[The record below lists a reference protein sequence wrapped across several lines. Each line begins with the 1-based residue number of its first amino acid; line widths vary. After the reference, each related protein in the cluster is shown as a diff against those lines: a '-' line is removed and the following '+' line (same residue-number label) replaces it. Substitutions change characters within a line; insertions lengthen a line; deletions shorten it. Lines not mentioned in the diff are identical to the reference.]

1 MVQLA
6 APTRMFI
13 WTFLAAVVL
22 AYGGL
27 ALAQRTYGRFN
38 PRPEGIVLVG
48 TVLLVGVASFWLHE
62 LARAA
67 TPGAYAGL
75 SPDQITAISRQKYS
89 PESVAGL
96 QLWVL
101 TLAVYVLAALRG
113 LGRLPAWVADIVL
126 IGAAFLATRATN
138 DVIVRVAYSSAAD
151 SSSISLGPVDT
162 IITVAWIW
170 LVSRLCASLNR
181 VPAVASGY
189 LGLFAL
195 TIALLLGTSGR
206 INNLFAPSAT
216 WAVAG
221 AGLAAFVFALK
232 SPHVN
237 LGWSSV
243 LAMGFLVGTSTAMG
257 LLKNT
262 LPALLALGILVLGLP
277 LLNFS
282 IVKVRARLRGY
293 NVGWSNRRM
302 RLDQALESRGVPRQ
316 KIALYYFCVGAWLCS
331 LAFLA
336 THWFFGTP
344 PPPLLAIFYA
354 LILLFLASAGAIVFF
369 SLARLQMRRQPS
381 ERLPESIEAFGVK
394 LSPVSMQEALDRVE
408 KFIASGRPHQVLTT
422 DANAI
427 LTSRNDPEYLEI
439 MRDASMTTPDGFGV
453 IWGARLLNLPIYER
467 VTGVDMVTG
476 ICERAAQ
483 NGYKIYILGS
493 GFTPGGESI
502 SAVAARNLEQKYPG
516 LEFVGTHHGFWR
528 KEGEENGFSKAESD
542 EMMADVIAQAAPDV
556 LFVAMGIP
564 MQEKFIAA
572 QLQRMKVP
580 VSMGVGGSFDVY
592 SGKFTRAPVAVQRIG
607 LEWLYRVWVE
617 PARWKR
623 MGYVPRFML
632 VALKTWLFGGPR
644 EEKSHEAF

>member
-1 MVQLA
+1 M
-6 APTRMFI
+6 
-13 WTFLAAVVL
+13 

-48 TVLLVGVASFWLHE
+48 AVLVVGVASFWLQE
-62 LARAA
+62 LAIGTASNA
-67 TPGAYAGL
+67 NAGL
-75 SPDQITAISRQKYS
+75 TPDQITALSNVKYS
-89 PESVAGL
+89 PELLAGL

-113 LGRLPAWVADIVL
+113 LGRLPAWVADIVV
-126 IGAAFLATRATN
+126 IGAAFLATRATT
-138 DVIVRVAYSSAAD
+138 DVIVQVAYSSSAD
-151 SSSISLGPVDT
+151 SASVELGPIDT
-162 IITVAWIW
+162 IITVGWIW

-181 VPAVASGY
+181 VPAVAGGY

-195 TIALLLGTSGR
+195 TIALLLGTNGR
-206 INNLFAPSAT
+206 TDNLFAPCAT
-216 WAVAG
+216 WALAG
-221 AGLAAFVFALK
+221 AGLASFAFALK
-232 SPHVN
+232 RPRIN

-243 LAMGFLVGTSTAMG
+243 LAMGFLVGVSTAMG

-262 LPALLALGILVLGLP
+262 VPALLALGLLALGLP
-277 LLNFS
+277 LLNVS

-293 NVGWSNRRM
+293 NVEWSNRRM

-331 LAFLA
+331 LAYLA

-344 PPPLLAIFYA
+344 PPPLLAILYG
-354 LILLFLASAGAIVFF
+354 LILLFLAGAGAIVFF
-369 SLARLQMRRQPS
+369 SLARLQMRRQAD
-381 ERLPESIEAFGVK
+381 EQLPETIEAFGVK
-394 LSPVSMQEALDRVE
+394 LSPVSMEEALDRVE
-408 KFIASGRPHQVLTT
+408 KFIASGQPHQILTT

-427 LTSRNDPEYLEI
+427 LTSRNDPEYLKI
-439 MRDASMTTPDGFGV
+439 IRGASMTTPDGFGV

-476 ICERAAQ
+476 ICERAAKK
-483 NGYKIYILGS
+483 GYKIFILGS
-493 GFTPGGESI
+493 NEGVAAT
-502 SAVAARNLEQKYPG
+502 AARNLEQKYSG
-516 LEFVGTHHGFWR
+516 MEVVGTHHGFWR
-528 KEGEENGFSKAESD
+528 RDGKEGGFNAEESD
-542 EMMADVIAQAAPDV
+542 EIMADVIAEAAPDV

-572 QLQRMKVP
+572 QLQRMQVP
-580 VSMGVGGSFDVY
+580 VCIGVGGSFDVY
-592 SGKFTRAPVAVQRIG
+592 SGKFTRAPVTVQRIG

-617 PARWKR
+617 PTRWKR

>member
-1 MVQLA
+1 M
-6 APTRMFI
+6 
-13 WTFLAAVVL
+13 

-27 ALAQRTYGRFN
+27 AFAQRTYGRFN

-48 TVLLVGVASFWLHE
+48 AVLLVGVASFWLHE
-62 LARAA
+62 LALTAA
-67 TPGAYAGL
+67 PGANVGL
-75 SPDQITAISRQKYS
+75 SPDQITVLSRQSYS
-89 PESVAGL
+89 AEMLAGL

-113 LGRLPAWVADIVL
+113 LGRLPAWVADIVVV
-126 IGAAFLATRATN
+126 GAAFLATRFST
-138 DVIVRVAYSSAAD
+138 DVIVQVAYSSAAD
-151 SSSISLGPVDT
+151 SASVQLGPIDT
-162 IITVAWIW
+162 LITVAWIW

-181 VPAVASGY
+181 VPAVAGGY

-195 TIALLLGTSGR
+195 TIALLLGTNGR
-206 INNLFAPSAT
+206 IDNQFAPAAT
-216 WAVAG
+216 WALAG
-221 AGLAAFVFALK
+221 AGLAAFVFALRR
-232 SPHVN
+232 PHIN

-243 LAMGFLVGTSTAMG
+243 LAMGFLIGVATAMG

-262 LPALLALGILVLGLP
+262 LPALLALGFLALGLP
-277 LLNFS
+277 LLNVS

-293 NVGWSNRRM
+293 NVNWSNRRM

-331 LAFLA
+331 LAYLA

-344 PPPLLAIFYA
+344 PSPLMAIFYA
-354 LILLFLASAGAIVFF
+354 LLLLFLASAGAIVFF
-369 SLARLQMRRQPS
+369 SLARLQMRRQAN
-381 ERLPESIEAFGVK
+381 EELPESIEAFGVK

-408 KFIASGRPHQVLTT
+408 KFIASGQPHQILTT

-427 LTSRNDPEYLEI
+427 LTSRNDPEYLKI
-439 MRDASMTTPDGFGV
+439 MRGASMTTPDGFGV

-476 ICERAAQ
+476 ICERAAVK
-483 NGYKIYILGS
+483 GYKIYILGS
-493 GFTPGGESI
+493 NEGVAAT
-502 SAVAARNLEQKYPG
+502 AARNLEKKYPG
-516 LEFVGTHHGFWR
+516 LEVVGTHHGFWR
-528 KEGEENGFSKAESD
+528 RDGKEGGFSAQESD
-542 EMMADVIAQAAPDV
+542 EIMADVIAEAAPDV

-580 VSMGVGGSFDVY
+580 VSIGVGGSFDVY

-617 PARWKR
+617 PTRWKR
-623 MGYVPRFML
+623 MGYVPKFML

>member
-1 MVQLA
+1 
-6 APTRMFI
+6 MFI
-13 WTFLAAVVL
+13 WTFLAAVIL

-48 TVLLVGVASFWLHE
+48 AVVLVGVASFWLHE
-62 LARAA
+62 MARAA
-67 TPGAYAGL
+67 MPGAYNNLTPA
-75 SPDQITAISRQKYS
+75 QITALPAPGSS
-89 PESVAGL
+89 AELLAGL

-101 TLAVYVLAALRG
+101 TFAVYVLAALRG
-113 LGRLPAWVADIVL
+113 LGRLPAWIVDIVV
-126 IGAAFLATRATN
+126 IGAAFLAMRATT
-138 DVIVRVAYSSAAD
+138 DVIVQVAYSSAVD
-151 SSSISLGPVDT
+151 SSSIQLGPIDT
-162 IITVAWIW
+162 LITVAWIW

-181 VPAVASGY
+181 VPAVAGGY
-189 LGLFAL
+189 LGLFSL
-195 TIALLLGTSGR
+195 TIALLLATNGR
-206 INNLFAPSAT
+206 IDNLFAPTAS
-216 WAVAG
+216 WALAG
-221 AGLAAFVFALK
+221 AGLASFAFALK
-232 SPHVN
+232 RPHIN

-243 LAMGFLVGTSTAMG
+243 LAMGFLVGVSTAMG

-262 LPALLALGILVLGLP
+262 LPALLALGLLALGLP
-277 LLNFS
+277 LLNVT

-293 NVGWSNRRM
+293 NVEWSNRRM

-344 PPPLLAIFYA
+344 PSPLMAIFYG
-354 LILLFLASAGAIVFF
+354 LLLLFLAGAGAIVFF
-369 SLARLQMRRQPS
+369 SLARLQMRRQPN

-408 KFIASGRPHQVLTT
+408 TFIASGQSHQILTT

-427 LTSRNDPEYLEI
+427 LTSRNDPDYLKI
-439 MRDASMTTPDGFGV
+439 MRGASMTTPDGFGV

-483 NGYKIYILGS
+483 KSYKIYILGS
-493 GFTPGGESI
+493 NEGVAAT
-502 SAVAARNLEQKYPG
+502 AARNLEQKYPG
-516 LEFVGTHHGFWR
+516 LEVVGTHHGFWR
-528 KEGEENGFSKAESD
+528 RDGKEGGFSAQESD
-542 EMMADVIAQAAPDV
+542 EIMADVIAEAAPDV

-580 VSMGVGGSFDVY
+580 VSIGVGGSFDVY

-617 PARWKR
+617 PTRWKR
-623 MGYVPRFML
+623 MGYVPKFML

-644 EEKSHEAF
+644 EEKSNEAF

>member
-1 MVQLA
+1 M
-6 APTRMFI
+6 
-13 WTFLAAVVL
+13 

-38 PRPEGIVLVG
+38 PRPEGVVLVG
-48 TVLLVGVASFWLHE
+48 AVLLVGVASFWFYE
-62 LARAA
+62 MARMAA
-67 TPGAYAGL
+67 PGANTGLTPG
-75 SPDQITAISRQKYS
+75 QITALPAPGR
-89 PESVAGL
+89 SVELLSGL

-113 LGRLPAWVADIVL
+113 LGRLPAWVADIIV
-126 IGAAFLATRATN
+126 IAAAFLATRVTT
-138 DVIVRVAYSSAAD
+138 DVIVQVAYSSSAD
-151 SSSISLGPVDT
+151 SASVELGPIDT
-162 IITVAWIW
+162 IITVGWIW
-170 LVSRLCASLNR
+170 LVARLCASLNR
-181 VPAVASGY
+181 IPAVSGGY

-195 TIALLLGTSGR
+195 TIALLLGTNGR
-206 INNLFAPSAT
+206 IANLFAPTAT
-216 WAVAG
+216 WALAG
-221 AGLAAFVFALK
+221 AGLASFAFALRR
-232 SPHVN
+232 PHIN

-243 LAMGFLVGTSTAMG
+243 LAMGFLIGVSTAMG

-262 LPALLALGILVLGLP
+262 VPALLALSLLALGLP
-277 LLNFS
+277 LLNVS
-282 IVKVRARLRGY
+282 IVQVRARLRGY
-293 NVGWSNRRM
+293 NVEWSNRRM
-302 RLDQALESRGVPRQ
+302 RLDQALESRGVPRR

-331 LAFLA
+331 LAYLA

-344 PPPLLAIFYA
+344 PSPLLAIVYA
-354 LILLFLASAGAIVFF
+354 LILLFLAGAGAIVFF
-369 SLARLQMRRQPS
+369 SLARLQMRRQAD
-381 ERLPESIEAFGVK
+381 EQLPESIEAFGVK
-394 LSPVSMQEALDRVE
+394 LSPVSMKEALDRVE
-408 KFIASGRPHQVLTT
+408 QFIASGQPHQVLTT

-427 LTSRNDPEYLEI
+427 LTSRNDPEYLQI
-439 MRDASMTTPDGFGV
+439 MRGASMTTPDGFGV

-476 ICERAAQ
+476 ICERAAKK
-483 NGYKIYILGS
+483 GYKIYILGS
-493 GFTPGGESI
+493 NEGVAAT
-502 SAVAARNLEQKYPG
+502 AARNLEAKYPG
-516 LEFVGTHHGFWR
+516 LEVVGTHHGFWR
-528 KEGEENGFSKAESD
+528 RDGKEGGFSAAESD
-542 EMMADVIAQAAPDV
+542 EIMADVIAEAAPDV

-592 SGKFTRAPVAVQRIG
+592 SGKFTRAPIAVQRIG

-644 EEKSHEAF
+644 EEKSREAF

>member
-1 MVQLA
+1 
-6 APTRMFI
+6 MFI
-13 WTFLAAVVL
+13 WTFLAAIIL
-22 AYGGL
+22 TYAGL
-27 ALAQRTYGRFN
+27 TLAQRTYGRFN

-48 TVLLVGVASFWLHE
+48 AVLIVGAASFWLHE
-62 LARAA
+62 LANIAA
-67 TPGAYAGL
+67 PGANAGL
-75 SPDQITAISRQKYS
+75 SPDQITALSRQKYA
-89 PESVAGL
+89 PEMLAGL
-96 QLWVL
+96 QLWIL

-113 LGRLPAWVADIVL
+113 LGRLPAWIADIIV
-126 IGAAFLATRATN
+126 IGAAFLATRATS
-138 DVIVRVAYSSAAD
+138 DVIVQVAYSSAAD
-151 SSSISLGPVDT
+151 SGSIQLGPIDT
-162 IITVAWIW
+162 LITVGWIW

-181 VPAVASGY
+181 VPAVAGGY
-189 LGLFAL
+189 LGLLAL
-195 TIALLLGTSGR
+195 TIALLWGTNGR
-206 INNLFAPSAT
+206 TGNLFAPAAT
-216 WAVAG
+216 WALAG
-221 AGLAAFVFALK
+221 AGLAAFVVALK
-232 SPHVN
+232 TPRIN

-243 LAMGFLVGTSTAMG
+243 LAMGFLVGVATAMG

-262 LPALLALGILVLGLP
+262 LPALLALGFLALGLP
-277 LLNFS
+277 LLNVS

-293 NVGWSNRRM
+293 NVEWSNRQM
-302 RLDQALESRGVPRQ
+302 RLDQALESRGVPRA

-331 LAFLA
+331 LAYLA

-344 PPPLLAIFYA
+344 PAPLLAIVYA
-354 LILLFLASAGAIVFF
+354 LILLFLAGAGAIVFF
-369 SLARLQMRRQPS
+369 SLARLQMRRQAD
-381 ERLPESIEAFGVK
+381 EQLPQSIEAFGVK
-394 LSPVSMQEALDRVE
+394 LSPVNMNEALDRVE
-408 KFIASGRPHQVLTT
+408 QFIASGQPHQVLTT

-427 LTSRNDPEYLEI
+427 LTSRSDPEYLKI
-439 MRDASMTTPDGFGV
+439 MRNAALTTPDGFGV

-483 NGYKIYILGS
+483 KGYKIYILGS
-493 GFTPGGESI
+493 GEGVAAT
-502 SAVAARNLEQKYPG
+502 AARNLEEKYPG
-516 LEFVGTHHGFWR
+516 LEVVGTHHGFWR
-528 KEGEENGFSKAESD
+528 RDGKEGGFSAQESD
-542 EMMADVIAQAAPDV
+542 EIMADVIAEAAPDV

-572 QLQRMKVP
+572 QMQRMKVP

>member
-1 MVQLA
+1 MA
-6 APTRMFI
+6 
-13 WTFLAAVVL
+13 W
-22 AYGGL
+22 GGL

-38 PRPEGIVLVG
+38 PRPEGIMLVG
-48 TVLLVGVASFWLHE
+48 AVVLVGVASFWLHE
-62 LARAA
+62 MARAA
-67 TPGAYAGL
+67 APGAYANL
-75 SPDQITAISRQKYS
+75 TPAQITALPH
-89 PESVAGL
+89 PERSAEFLAGL

-101 TLAVYVLAALRG
+101 TFAVYVLVALRG
-113 LGRLPAWVADIVL
+113 LGRLPAWIADVVV
-126 IGAAFLATRATN
+126 IGAAFLATRVTT
-138 DVIVRVAYSSAAD
+138 DVIVQVAYSSAAD
-151 SSSISLGPVDT
+151 SSSIQLGPIDT
-162 IITVAWIW
+162 LITVAWIW

-181 VPAVASGY
+181 VPAVAGGY

-195 TIALLLGTSGR
+195 TIALLLATNGHTD
-206 INNLFAPSAT
+206 NLFAPSAS
-216 WAVAG
+216 WALAG
-221 AGLAAFVFALK
+221 AGLASFAFALRR
-232 SPHVN
+232 PHIN

-243 LAMGFLVGTSTAMG
+243 LAMGFLVGVATAMG

-262 LPALLALGILVLGLP
+262 LPALLALGLLALGLP
-277 LLNFS
+277 LLNVS

-293 NVGWSNRRM
+293 NVEWSNRRM

-344 PPPLLAIFYA
+344 PAPLLALLYG
-354 LILLFLASAGAIVFF
+354 LILLFLAGAGAIVFF

-408 KFIASGRPHQVLTT
+408 TFIASGQPHQILTT

-427 LTSRNDPEYLEI
+427 LTSRNDPEYLQI
-439 MRDASMTTPDGFGV
+439 MRGASMTTPDGFGV

-476 ICERAAQ
+476 ICERAAK

-493 GFTPGGESI
+493 NEGVAAT
-502 SAVAARNLEQKYPG
+502 AARNLEQKYPG
-516 LEFVGTHHGFWR
+516 LEVVGTHHGFWR
-528 KEGEENGFSKAESD
+528 RDGKEGGFSAQESD
-542 EMMADVIAQAAPDV
+542 EIMADVIAEAAPDV

-580 VSMGVGGSFDVY
+580 VSIGVGGSFDVY
-592 SGKFTRAPVAVQRIG
+592 SGKFTRAPVAVQRVG

-644 EEKSHEAF
+644 EEKSNEAF

>member
-1 MVQLA
+1 MY
-6 APTRMFI
+6 I
-13 WTFLAAVVL
+13 WTFLAAIVL

-27 ALAQRTYGRFN
+27 SLAQRTHGRFN

-48 TVLLVGVASFWLHE
+48 VVLLAGVTSFWLHE
-62 LARAA
+62 LQRGASPAA
-67 TPGAYAGL
+67 NVGL
-75 SPDQITAISRQKYS
+75 SPEQITALSRLKYS
-89 PESVAGL
+89 PELLSGL

-113 LGRLPAWVADIVL
+113 LGRLPAWVADVVVV
-126 IGAAFLATRATN
+126 GAAFMATRVST
-138 DVIVRVAYSSAAD
+138 DVIVQVAYSSSAD
-151 SSSISLGPVDT
+151 SGSIELGPVDT
-162 IITVAWIW
+162 ILTVGWVW

-181 VPAVASGY
+181 VPAVAGGY

-195 TIALLLGTSGR
+195 TIALLLGTNGR
-206 INNLFAPSAT
+206 LENLFAPAAT
-216 WAVAG
+216 WALAG
-221 AGLAAFVFALK
+221 AGLSAFVFALK
-232 SPHVN
+232 HPSIN

-243 LAMGFLVGTSTAMG
+243 LAMGFLIGVSTAMG

-262 LPALLALGILVLGLP
+262 LPALLALSLLALGLP
-277 LLNFS
+277 LLNVS

-293 NVGWSNRRM
+293 NVEWSNRQM
-302 RLDQALESRGVPRQ
+302 RLDQALEARGVPRQ

-331 LAFLA
+331 LAYLA

-344 PPPLLAIFYA
+344 PSPLLAIFYG
-354 LILLFLASAGAIVFF
+354 LILLFLAGAGAIVFF
-369 SLARLQMRRQPS
+369 SLARLQMRRQAD
-381 ERLPESIEAFGVK
+381 ETLPESIEAFGVK
-394 LSPVSMQEALDRVE
+394 LSPVSMEEALDRVE
-408 KFIASGRPHQVLTT
+408 QFIASGQPHQVLTT

-427 LTSRNDPEYLEI
+427 LTSRSDPEYLKI
-439 MRDASMTTPDGFGV
+439 MRGASMTTPDGFGV

-476 ICERAAQ
+476 ICERAAKK
-483 NGYKIYILGS
+483 GYKIYILGS
-493 GFTPGGESI
+493 NEGVAER
-502 SAVAARNLEQKYPG
+502 AARNLEKKYPG
-516 LEFVGTHHGFWR
+516 LQVVGTHHGFWR
-528 KEGEENGFSKAESD
+528 RDGKEGGFSAQESD
-542 EMMADVIAQAAPDV
+542 EIMADVIAEAAPDV

-564 MQEKFIAA
+564 VQEKFIAA
-572 QLQRMKVP
+572 QLQRMQVP
-580 VSMGVGGSFDVY
+580 VCIGVGGSFDVY
-592 SGKFTRAPVAVQRIG
+592 SGKFTRAPVTVQRIG

>member
-1 MVQLA
+1 MSRARHGLA
-6 APTRMFI
+6 ITTRMFI
-13 WTFLAAVVL
+13 WTFLAAMVL
-22 AYGGL
+22 TYGGL
-27 ALAQRTYGRFN
+27 LLSQRTYGRFN

-48 TVLLVGVASFWLHE
+48 AALIVGVASFWLHE
-62 LARAA
+62 LARNVDP
-67 TPGAYAGL
+67 TIYANL
-75 SPDQITAISRQKYS
+75 SPDQITALPNPMRS
-89 PESVAGL
+89 PEMLAGL

-113 LGRLPAWVADIVL
+113 LGRLPAWVADIIV
-126 IGAAFLATRATN
+126 IGAAFLATRATS
-138 DVIVRVAYSSAAD
+138 DVIVQVAYSSSAD
-151 SSSISLGPVDT
+151 SGAVELGPIDT
-162 IITVAWIW
+162 LITVAWIW
-170 LVSRLCASLNR
+170 LVARLCASLNR
-181 VPAVASGY
+181 VPAVAGGY

-195 TIALLLGTSGR
+195 TIALLLSTDAR
-206 INNLFAPSAT
+206 TENLFAPSAT

-221 AGLAAFVFALK
+221 AGLAAFVIALK
-232 SPHVN
+232 RPTIN

-243 LAMGFLVGTSTAMG
+243 LAMGFLVGVSTALG

-262 LPALLALGILVLGLP
+262 LPALLALGLLALGLP
-277 LLNFS
+277 LLNVS
-282 IVKVRARLRGY
+282 IVRVRARLRGY
-293 NVGWSNRRM
+293 NVEWSNRQM
-302 RLDQALESRGVPRQ
+302 RLDQALEARGVPRA

-344 PPPLLAIFYA
+344 PSPLLAIFYA
-354 LILLFLASAGAIVFF
+354 LVLLFLAGAGAIVFF
-369 SLARLQMRRQPS
+369 SLARLQMRRQAD
-381 ERLPESIEAFGVK
+381 EQLPESIEAFGVK
-394 LSPVSMQEALDRVE
+394 LSPVSMNEALDRVE
-408 KFIASGRPHQVLTT
+408 GFIASRQPHQVLTT

-427 LTSRNDPEYLEI
+427 LTSRNDPEYLKI
-439 MRDASMTTPDGFGV
+439 MRGASMTTPDGFGV

-476 ICERAAQ
+476 ICERACEK
-483 NGYKIYILGS
+483 GYKIYILGS
-493 GFTPGGESI
+493 GKGVAAT
-502 SAVAARNLEQKYPG
+502 AARNLEEKYPG
-516 LEFVGTHHGFWR
+516 LEVVGTYHGFWR
-528 KEGEENGFSKAESD
+528 KEGEENGFSVEESD
-542 EMMADVIAQAAPDV
+542 EMMADVIAEAAPDV

-617 PARWKR
+617 PARWNR
-623 MGYVPRFML
+623 MGYVPKFML
-632 VALKTWLFGGPR
+632 VALKTWMFGGPR